1 MTTQLPFDRTNMVF
15 ARRSAA
21 HNDVQ
26 KVAAIVVSI
35 WEDIDNALA
44 PIIGQR
50 GVTALFKRSLHLARA
65 EYPMLP
71 PIHEL
76 VILPDEFITMHTLLS
91 PLAAEEAVEMHNDLL
106 NIFYRLLIRFIGA
119 SLTQRL
125 LHSVFDTPSDG
136 DAAQDILP

>member
-1 MTTQLPFDRTNMVF
+1 MIF

-21 HNDVQ
+21 HPDVQ
-26 KVAAIVVSI
+26 KMADIVISI
-35 WEDIDNALA
+35 WKDIDNALA

-65 EYPMLP
+65 EYPMLL

-76 VILPDEFITMHTLLS
+76 VIIPGEFIAIRTLLS
-91 PLAAEEAVEMHNDLL
+91 PLTAEEAIEVHNDLL
-106 NIFYRLLIRFIGA
+106 NIFYGLLTSFIGA

-136 DAAQDILP
+136 DAAQDILS